1 MALVA
6 PSSSVTCS
14 VAAKHAELD
23 VEVEVA
29 AVGWAGTVAV
39 TGLAVGVAGTA
50 AAAAVHPPIVA
61 TLVTYVVG
69 VGPATA

>member
-6 PSSSVTCS
+6 PSSSVTRS
-14 VAAKHAELD
+14 VAAKHD
-23 VEVEVA
+23 EVA

-61 TLVTYVVG
+61 TLVTYAVG
-69 VGPATA
+69 VCPATA